1 MDAVLVTL
9 ANLFLGLF
17 ALDTGLSLL
26 DEALCAALGGHPL
39 ALVRNP
45 VALLVLLASLP
56 LWLLML
62 LSPRIPRG
70 PFVPLALF
78 SPLYVPLGLP
88 LAYSAGWLTGE
99 DAWQLSLLQAA
110 TLAWAAALL
119 QARGGR
125 PWLRLAALRGP
136 AFSWWSSLR
145 FAGGS
150 AALVPTVALAFAFL
164 VSASITRF
172 TGGYLA
178 LRPGG
183 FDLLERTFAKG
194 DQRVRLVG
202 MMHLG
207 DQAAYGRLVRGF
219 EGEDIAV
226 LAEGVTDR
234 EGLLGG
240 HLRYKEVAVKAGL
253 DAQQDLLTYCP
264 GLYVVH
270 ADVDLSDLHPQ
281 TVEIL
286 RHTERLLDFSHLD
299 LAAVQ
304 DYLEW
309 SSGLGALEQEIFWE
323 DVIDRRNAEV
333 LANLDAMLSQAW
345 PEVVIPWGA
354 GHMPDLDAAVRA
366 RGFTPEREVRH
377 RLVAW
382 GW

>member
-9 ANLFLGLF
+9 ANLFLGRF

-88 LAYSAGWLTGE
+88 LAYAAGWLTGE

-110 TLAWAAALL
+110 AFAWAAALL

-125 PWLRLAALRGP
+125 PWLRLA
-136 AFSWWSSLR
+136 
-145 FAGGS
+145 
-150 AALVPTVALAFAFL
+150 
-164 VSASITRF
+164 
-172 TGGYLA
+172 
-178 LRPGG
+178 
-183 FDLLERTFAKG
+183 
-194 DQRVRLVG
+194 
-202 MMHLG
+202 
-207 DQAAYGRLVRGF
+207 
-219 EGEDIAV
+219 
-226 LAEGVTDR
+226 
-234 EGLLGG
+234 
-240 HLRYKEVAVKAGL
+240 
-253 DAQQDLLTYCP
+253 AQQDLLTYCP

-281 TVEIL
+281 TVGIL
-286 RHTERLLDFSHLD
+286 RHAERLLDLSHLD

-309 SSGLGALEQEIFWE
+309 SSGLGAQEQEIFWE
-323 DVIDRRNAEV
+323 DVIDRRHAEV

-366 RGFTPEREVRH
+366 RGFTPQHEVRH